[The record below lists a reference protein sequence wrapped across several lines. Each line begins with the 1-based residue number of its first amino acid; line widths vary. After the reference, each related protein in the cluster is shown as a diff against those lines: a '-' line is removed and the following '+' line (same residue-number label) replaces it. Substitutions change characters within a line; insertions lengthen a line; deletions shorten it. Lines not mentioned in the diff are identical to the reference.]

1 MHDAFHRIHDF
12 LQRYAHFRGMGWWI
26 IDYAN
31 DPHHFYCNTEM
42 KRMFHLPLE
51 REKFSIAEQCPIAGD
66 YNRHIEVADREKAA
80 KIFRE
85 YHDLLENRS
94 DEYENDFPYRDVQS
108 GQERYFKSQ
117 AKVIERDASGSVRLI
132 HGVIQEVTYEKRLEK
147 AIIRERERFRELSE
161 IDPLT
166 GLMNRRHFQVRFIE
180 TMKDSRRHGHHLGVV
195 MIDIDEFK
203 EYNDTQGHPA
213 GDEVLQAVARIFQD
227 HAHRNADLC
236 ARYGG
241 EEFIMILCCRDRD
254 SFERSMKDLLQKV
267 RDAKIPHPT
276 SSVSKW
282 VTISVGGHFHDPSK
296 APERT
301 DLELIRL
308 ADENLY
314 RAKKAGRDRAVLY
327 QSQI

>member
-1 MHDAFHRIHDF
+1 MHEEFDRIHDF
-12 LQRYAHFRGMGWWI
+12 LQRYADFRGLGWWI

-31 DPHHFYCNTEM
+31 DPRHFYCNDEM
-42 KRMFHLPLE
+42 KRMFHLPPNQ
-51 REKFSIAEQCPIAGD
+51 RKFSIAEQCPIAGD
-66 YNRHIEVADREKAA
+66 YNRHIEEADREKAA

-94 DEYENDFPYRDVQS
+94 DEYENDFPYRDVRS
-108 GQERYFKSQ
+108 GEERYFKSQ
-117 AKVIERDASGSVRLI
+117 AKVIERDAAGAVRLI

-147 AIIRERERFRELSE
+147 AVTRERERFKELSE

-166 GLMNRRHFQVRFIE
+166 GLMNRRRFQARFIE
-180 TMKDSRRHGHHLGVV
+180 TMEASGRHGHPLGIV

-203 EYNDTQGHPA
+203 RYNDAEGHPA
-213 GDEVLQAVARIFQD
+213 GDEVLRAVARILLEHTRRD
-227 HAHRNADLC
+227 TDLC

-241 EEFIMILCCRDRD
+241 EEFVMVQCCRDRET
-254 SFERSMKDLLQKV
+254 FERSMRRLLEKV
-267 RDAKIPHPT
+267 REARIPHPD

-282 VTISVGGHFHDPSK
+282 VTISLGGHFHDPSK

-314 RAKKAGRDRAVLY
+314 RAKKAGRDRAVFG
-327 QSQI
+327 I